1 MLAGNPNLAQ
11 DRLKALQS
19 PLIGKHGPRKKTLEK
34 EELRAKFV
42 AHFGSKLP
50 EIMDLMEEYMKKG
63 KTELLL
69 ETLRQLIGSPE
80 KDKSGDTNILM
91 NGGKQ
96 VLILGGLTQQKDE

>member
-1 MLAGNPNLAQ
+1 MPATKEQLDAVRPQALAH
-11 DRLKALQS
+11 
-19 PLIGKHGPRKKTLEK
+19 PLIGKHGKRKKTLEK

-80 KDKSGDTNILM
+80 KETKGDTNI
-91 NGGKQ
+91 N
-96 VLILGGLTQQKDE
+96 LIQPILI